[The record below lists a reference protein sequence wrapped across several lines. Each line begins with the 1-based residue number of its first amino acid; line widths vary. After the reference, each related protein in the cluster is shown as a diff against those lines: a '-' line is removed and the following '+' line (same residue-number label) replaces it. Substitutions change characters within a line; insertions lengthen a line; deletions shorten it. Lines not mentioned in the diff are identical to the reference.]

1 MNDYA
6 VPTAA
11 RIADDL
17 DLIGIY
23 PDVADACTDKA
34 SMRKRWAADGL
45 PQPAF
50 RVAEVLEEAWDAAAD
65 IGYPV
70 VLKPAVSTGGGSR
83 GVSLVDGPTD
93 LETAFEFAQSA
104 YEDDR
109 VLVEERANGT
119 EHSVEVVVQKGD
131 ASALVVSDKVKTPA
145 PYRVDKSVIYPTSL
159 DDSMR
164 ERVERVAERATTA
177 MGVEVGAAHVE
188 LAVTKAGL
196 RLFEIGARCGGG
208 ATAEPVVRAVTGIDY
223 FPRLCRLHSG
233 EPISDWTLSRRD
245 GVIYHF
251 LTPSPGKISGVSGV
265 EEVSGWNGVID
276 CRLWV
281 SPGDKV
287 SPVRR
292 GGDRSGS
299 VITHARSR
307 SDAYKL
313 AVRAEET
320 IEFEYV

>member
-1 MNDYA
+1 MSNRLIVFPAGASYIGNLEAGRRSGFEIVTIDRDPEAPGFDIADYAEPVDITDAEGAIRIARKYDVSGAIPMNDYA

-145 PYRVDKSVIYPTSL
+145 PYRVDKSVMYPTSL

-164 ERVERVAERATTA
+164 ERVE
-177 MGVEVGAAHVE
+177 
-188 LAVTKAGL
+188 
-196 RLFEIGARCGGG
+196 
-208 ATAEPVVRAVTGIDY
+208 
-223 FPRLCRLHSG
+223 
-233 EPISDWTLSRRD
+233 
-245 GVIYHF
+245 
-251 LTPSPGKISGVSGV
+251 
-265 EEVSGWNGVID
+265 
-276 CRLWV
+276 
-281 SPGDKV
+281 
-287 SPVRR
+287 
-292 GGDRSGS
+292 
-299 VITHARSR
+299 
-307 SDAYKL
+307 
-313 AVRAEET
+313 
-320 IEFEYV
+320 